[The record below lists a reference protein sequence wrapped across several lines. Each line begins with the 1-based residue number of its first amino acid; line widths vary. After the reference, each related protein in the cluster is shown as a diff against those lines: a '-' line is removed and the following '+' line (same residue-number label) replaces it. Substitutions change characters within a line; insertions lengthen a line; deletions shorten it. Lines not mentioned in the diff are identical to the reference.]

1 MAKIEVVIK
10 DQTGQ
15 QSVNV
20 PSTPKAQGTTPQ
32 DVDKK
37 AKQSKDNQKSA
48 ALSAVAVMAVQKT
61 ASYVTSNVGKWTGN
75 SRNQTK
81 VNNVMKLG
89 GYAAMAYAN
98 PYLAIAAVALE
109 VGTQAIDYSF
119 ERYWDTKQAQ
129 QRQARTGGK
138 GGYRR

>member
-37 AKQSKDNQKSA
+37 TKQSKDNQKSA
-48 ALSAVAVMAVQKT
+48 ALSAVAVMGLSRT
-61 ASYVTSNVGKWTGN
+61 ASYVTSNVGKWTAN
-75 SRNQTK
+75 SRNQTT
-81 VNNVMKLG
+81 VNNVGKLV
-89 GYAAMAYAN
+89 GYGAMAMAN
-98 PYLAIAAVALE
+98 PYLALAAVALDI
-109 VGTQAIDYSF
+109 GTSAIDYSIDKHWQDK
-119 ERYWDTKQAQ
+119 EQA
-129 QRQARTGGK
+129 RAEARTGGK

>member
-15 QSVNV
+15 QSVSV

-37 AKQSKDNQKSA
+37 TKQSKDNQKSA
-48 ALSAVAVMAVQKT
+48 ALSAVAVMGLSRT
-61 ASYVTSNVGKWTGN
+61 ASYVTSNVGKWTAN
-75 SRNQTK
+75 SRNQTT
-81 VNNVMKLG
+81 VNNVGKLV
-89 GYAAMAYAN
+89 GYGAMAMAN
-98 PYLAIAAVALE
+98 PYLALAAVALDI
-109 VGTQAIDYSF
+109 GTTAVDYSIDKHWQDK
-119 ERYWDTKQAQ
+119 EQA
-129 QRQARTGGK
+129 RAEARTGGK

>member
-48 ALSAVAVMAVQKT
+48 ALSAVAVMGLSRT
-61 ASYVTSNVGKWTGN
+61 ASYVTSNVGKWTAN
-75 SRNQTK
+75 SRNQTT
-81 VNNVMKLG
+81 VNNVGKLV
-89 GYAAMAYAN
+89 GYGAMAMAN
-98 PYLAIAAVALE
+98 PYLALAAVALDI
-109 VGTQAIDYSF
+109 GTSAIDYSIDKHWQDK
-119 ERYWDTKQAQ
+119 EQA
-129 QRQARTGGK
+129 RAEARTGGK

>member
-15 QSVNV
+15 QSVSV

-37 AKQSKDNQKSA
+37 ARQSKDNQKNS
-48 ALSAVAVMAVQKT
+48 ALSAAAVMTLSRT
-61 ASYVTSNVGKWTGN
+61 ASYVTSNVGKWTAN
-75 SRNQTK
+75 SANQNA
-81 VNNVMKLG
+81 VNTAGKIVS
-89 GYAAMAYAN
+89 YAALACVN
-98 PYLAIAAVALE
+98 PYVAIAAVALDAGMSA
-109 VGTQAIDYSF
+109 VDYSI
-119 ERYWDTKQAQ
+119 EKHWQDKEQA
-129 QRQARTGGK
+129 RAEARTGGK